1 MKLYRV
7 AVMGFQ
13 GSGVTAPCIIA
24 SRDFAA
30 KTEEEAHEAAEQYA
44 NEHFPEYAPFSAI
57 SKLV

>member
-1 MKLYRV
+1 MRLYRV

-24 SRDFAA
+24 SRDFEA
-30 KTEEEAHEAAEQYA
+30 KSEKEAQEAAEKYA